1 MKILEIYAEDFGC
14 LSDRRFTLGEGFNLI
29 EGPNESGKSTLLALL
44 RFLFYG
50 FPRRA
55 GAEGEERDKR
65 LSWKWRRAAGSV
77 TFTVGGET
85 YTVTRK
91 YLLRGTAGKET
102 PVEELQVLDASTGR
116 EVERGGKTPGEFFLG
131 LPAELYDSSLCVRQ
145 SDIDRVGT
153 PDTGEAVTALLF
165 SGGSGFDSEAAEKAL
180 LSARRE
186 LQLYKGRGGRISE
199 LEDRITALDEEL
211 SVARANTHELLRHKA
226 DVARF
231 SAQVADRRRQL
242 NAINASLTVADLD
255 RKLSQYDEWHKAV
268 AEEEACRARLDAL
281 RAEQAVTGTPDAGF
295 FDRVRGLLR
304 QHTRAEDNVLHAER
318 EVKGLQDAKFDEE
331 LIACH
336 AKAEELGGMIG
347 IEKRLSEA
355 ARRRSGNYIL
365 AVMALVIAAV
375 LLAGAFLVEAA
386 FLPLLIGGAAVG
398 LFSLFMFYK
407 AAQCTLQE
415 RIVRGQLGIGE
426 NVAIRAHLERCAEED
441 EAFLIHQ
448 EKLFRTEAQLA
459 RAKTE
464 CAELMAEANAAL
476 AGAGHTEKCTTE
488 DGVERALTALSLRIE
503 QDKESLAAATLSYEK
518 ARGITAALGAQIDPE
533 AEQGLRTT
541 RKRTEGSAEESP
553 EALIR
558 KRDYLNEAIAG
569 LDHKR
574 MEAERAEAALEGVAK
589 DPAPIEAERTAAEAE
604 LVEARKR
611 LAALD
616 MALAALRE
624 ANNSLREGV
633 LPRIAGEASD
643 IFETLTDGKYSTLR
657 IDDRFAV
664 TLDTENGPMP
674 ISRFSA
680 GCRDAA
686 FLALRLALLR
696 TVSAEEMP
704 LLFDEALSRLDD
716 TRAKALIKVLN
727 LYCKSGAQCLL
738 FTCHNREAGFLA
750 RHKGVQRITL

>member
-50 FPRRA
+50 FPRRS

-65 LSWKWRRAAGSV
+65 LSWKWKRAAGSV
-77 TFTVGGET
+77 TFTAGEGT

-91 YLLRGTAGKET
+91 YLLRGTSGKEM
-102 PVEELQVLDASTGR
+102 PVEELQVLDMATGR
-116 EVERGGKTPGEFFLG
+116 EVERGDKTPGEFFLG

-145 SDIDRVGT
+145 SDIARVGT
-153 PDTGEAVTALLF
+153 PDTGEAVTNLLF

-180 LSARRE
+180 QSARRE
-186 LQLYKGRGGRISE
+186 LQHYKGRGGRVPE
-199 LEDRITALDEEL
+199 LEDRLTTLDEEL
-211 SVARANTHELLRHKA
+211 KEARTNAEQLLRHKA

-255 RKLSQYDEWHKAV
+255 RKLSQYDEWHKAI

-281 RAEQAVTGTPDAGF
+281 REEQASVLVPDAGF
-295 FDRVRGLLR
+295 FDRIRGLLR
-304 QHTRAEDNVLHAER
+304 QHTRAEDNVLHAED
-318 EVKGLQDAKFDEE
+318 EVAALQTATFDEA
-331 LIACH
+331 LIAGH
-336 AKAEELGGMIG
+336 AKAEELGGRVG
-347 IEKRLSEA
+347 IEKKLSEA

-365 AVMALVIAAV
+365 AVMALVIGIV
-375 LLAGAFLVEAA
+375 LIAGSFLASAA

-398 LFSLFMFYK
+398 LFSLLMFYK
-407 AAQCTLQE
+407 AAKCSLQE
-415 RIVRGQLGIGE
+415 HIVRSHLGIGAD
-426 NVAIRAHLERCAEED
+426 VPIRAHLERCAAED
-441 EAFLIHQ
+441 DAYLVHQ
-448 EKLFRTEAQLA
+448 EKLLRTEAQLT

-464 CAELMAEANAAL
+464 CAELMSDVNAAL
-476 AGAGHTEKCTTE
+476 AKTGAAERCHTVDAAEK
-488 DGVERALTALSLRIE
+488 ALTALGHRME
-503 QDKESLAAATLSYEK
+503 QNREALNAATLNYEK
-518 ARGITAALGAQIDPE
+518 ARGITAALGAQIDPA

-541 RKRTEGSAEESP
+541 RKRTEGTAEETP
-553 EALIR
+553 ETLIR
-558 KRDYLNEAIAG
+558 KRDYLNEAISG

-574 MEAERAEAALEGVAK
+574 LEAERLEASLSAVAK
-589 DPAPIEAERTAAEAE
+589 DPAPIEAERTAVMTELAEAK
-604 LVEARKR
+604 RR

-616 MALAALRE
+616 MALEAMKKANEALKV
-624 ANNSLREGV
+624 GV
-633 LPRIAGEASD
+633 LPRIAGEATS
-643 IFETLTDGKYSTLR
+643 IFAALTDGKYSTLR

-686 FLALRLALLR
+686 YLALRLALLR
-696 TVSAEEMP
+696 TVAQEEMP

-727 LYCKSGAQCLL
+727 LYCKNGAQCLL

-750 RHKGVQRITL
+750 RHKGVQRIAL